1 MALLLVLL
9 IPKAS
14 ARTPIRS
21 CYTVLVSCLVDLN
34 LMNKYL
40 LKIHL
45 VEFHAFLWVVL
56 EEEHGSLNYT
66 KHLVYSGIKIGVP
79 C

>member
-1 MALLLVLL
+1 
-9 IPKAS
+9 
-14 ARTPIRS
+14 
-21 CYTVLVSCLVDLN
+21 
-34 LMNKYL
+34 MNNYL